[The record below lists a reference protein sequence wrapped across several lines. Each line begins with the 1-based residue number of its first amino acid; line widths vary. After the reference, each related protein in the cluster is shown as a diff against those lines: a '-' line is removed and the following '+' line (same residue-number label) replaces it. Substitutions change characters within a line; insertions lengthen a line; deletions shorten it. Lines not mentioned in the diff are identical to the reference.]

1 MEQSQSPNVINPT
14 IEMFELD
21 LQELDKFIKDTTRP
35 NLKRQFEEYRKNILS
50 LLNEEKRKL
59 EKAKIV
65 DQEKSSTVQEVT
77 KSKIDFISVTKYAL
91 DSGDKFV
98 K

>member
-1 MEQSQSPNVINPT
+1 MEQSQSPNSINPT

-35 NLKRQFEEYRKNILS
+35 NLKRQFEEHRKNILS
-50 LLNEEKRKL
+50 LINEEKRKL

>member
-1 MEQSQSPNVINPT
+1 MEHSQSIIVQNPT

-21 LQELDKFIKDTTRP
+21 LQELDKFIKETTRP
-35 NLKRQFEEYRKNILS
+35 NIKRQFEEYRKNISS
-50 LLNEEKRKL
+50 LLNEEKRKF
-59 EKAKIV
+59 EKTKIV
-65 DQEKSSTVQEVT
+65 DQEKSSTAQEVT

>member
-1 MEQSQSPNVINPT
+1 MEQSQSQNVGNPT

-21 LQELDKFIKDTTRP
+21 LQELDKFINETTRP

-59 EKAKIV
+59 EKSKTV